1 MSTGAWS
8 MSSSRALT
16 SRFTSCRIGGS
27 GSLRPWEGDAA
38 VLHLRTGA
46 QPEGYTHAEGPTCLN
61 LLYDSSTAAEQRKGF
76 ARLPCRAIASHRRLK
91 GSRYSGSM

>member
-1 MSTGAWS
+1 MSTEAWS

-27 GSLRPWEGDAA
+27 GSLRPGGKADAA

-46 QPEGYTHAEGPTCLN
+46 QPEGYTHAEGATCLN
-61 LLYDSSTAAEQRKGF
+61 LLYDSSTAAKQRMF
-76 ARLPCRAIASHRRLK
+76 
-91 GSRYSGSM
+91 GSPT